1 MKFEGLDFYLIG
13 KIEAIGIWNLKR
25 IGTLKFGA
33 LDFYL
38 VGLFRT
44 RLEYGIWTRYLVGRL
59 KFGRLNSTLLNDVGR
74 LEFGGLDPYLI
85 GLLKLGIWGIGH
97 LPNWTEVEPD
107 WNLEF
112 GIWTQSRPGRV
123 HLLGCVL
130 RGGR

>member
-1 MKFEGLDFYLIG
+1 MIFEGLDPYLIG

-44 RLEYGIWTRYLVGRL
+44 RLEFGIWTRYLVGRL
-59 KFGRLNSTLLNDVGR
+59 KFERLNSTLLNDVGR
-74 LEFGGLDPYLI
+74 LEFGRMNPYLI

-112 GIWTQSRPGRV
+112 GATLLVENPWGVGVIGRNPD
-123 HLLGCVL
+123 
-130 RGGR
+130 